1 MAMRKI
7 ENKDLITCRGAHVE
21 EFKCVGVKGINE
33 FSNSWSY
40 LNVVD
45 KKIKGKDGKFTN
57 VKKLPYCKSCNT
69 IAYQKYRDEKFTPEE
84 ALYFVCSMNN
94 IPFIAEKVQST
105 FDYVTSEAKRGVKVT
120 NIFGTYYS
128 TLAKET
134 SKHHLWQDFS
144 CTDIDYKDIASHI
157 EHYEVA
163 KKEVAQ
169 LELDWGKQEPI
180 DYATLQETYNRYT
193 AGVEFINPQQQD
205 LYRDLCRD
213 RLILRK
219 MNDGRYNGDE
229 TIDKVQT
236 RIGKTMSTLKVD
248 DFESSKPKT
257 ISEQS
262 FFAKIAQIEQT
273 KPADLYKEPKK
284 YADFNK
290 FKKYERDL
298 VLRPLL
304 NTLCGHRDFDIS
316 IDDKEQY
323 ELRNE

>member
-1 MAMRKI
+1 MAVKKI
-7 ENKDLITCRGAHVE
+7 ESKDLILCRGANVE
-21 EFKCVGVKGINE
+21 ELKCIGMKSIDE

-40 LNVVD
+40 LNVID
-45 KKIKGKDGKFTN
+45 KKIKGKDGKFEN
-57 VKKLPYCKSCNT
+57 IKKLSYCKSCND
-69 IAYQKYRDEKFTPEE
+69 AHYKRYRDLGMSPEE
-84 ALYFVCSMNN
+84 SLFYVCQLNN
-94 IPFIAEKVQST
+94 VPFIAEKVEAT
-105 FDYVTSEAKRGVKVT
+105 FAFVSSEAKRGAVVK
-120 NIFGTYYS
+120 NIFGTYYNF
-128 TLAKET
+128 LARET

-144 CTDIDYKDIASHI
+144 CTDIDYKDIATKI

-163 KKEVAQ
+163 KQEVEQ
-169 LELDWGKQEPI
+169 LEIDWGKQDDPK
-180 DYATLQETYNRYT
+180 DYAMLQETFDRYT
-193 AGVEFINPQQQD
+193 RGVEFVNSQQED

-219 MNDGRYNGDE
+219 INDGRYSGDE

-236 RIGKTMSTLKVD
+236 RISKTMATLKVD
-248 DFESSKPKT
+248 DFESNKPKT
-257 ISEQS
+257 SSEQS

-290 FKKYERDL
+290 FKKYEKDL

-316 IDDKEQY
+316 IDDIEQY
-323 ELRNE
+323 ELRE